1 MKEYRGKEVNNQE
14 QLNEN
19 DQEQEL
25 SYSRKELVY
34 MTKIYTKAHRYDEAM
49 IFALQFIEMNPN
61 LTVDERNLFV
71 TAFKYPITK
80 KRAAWRKVHNLEKQ
94 EIKEC
99 LEKDEKSQKINYL
112 KEVRHKIEKELREL
126 ISQMIATIS
135 NNLLP
140 SSEENIDNAVYY
152 FKLKGDYLRYLAEIS
167 GGKDRELALT
177 EADESYSYG
186 YQIAEEGLAITSV
199 TRLGLCLNYSVFL
212 WEMRELQQDAAI
224 LAQNVFNQVVD
235 KIDEMDKEKSKE
247 IILIVQLLREN
258 LLMWSKQVAIDNDEE
273 GENPDNQ
280 DDENQ
285 QNNQDEDIM
294 GLEAEY

>member
-1 MKEYRGKEVNNQE
+1 MNQ
-14 QLNEN
+14 QDPDSRNE
-19 DQEQEL
+19 QEQEL
-25 SYSRKELVY
+25 AYSRKELVY
-34 MTKIYTKAHRYDEAM
+34 MTKIYTKAHRYEEAV
-49 IFALQFIEMNPN
+49 IFSLQFIEMNPN
-61 LTVDERNLFV
+61 LTVDERSLFV

-80 KRAAWRKVHNLEKQ
+80 KRAAWRKIHNLEKQ

-99 LEKDEKSQKINYL
+99 LEKEVKNQKNNYL
-112 KEVRHKIEKELREL
+112 KEVRHKIESELREL
-126 ISQMIATIS
+126 ISQMITTLS
-135 NNLLP
+135 NLLLP
-140 SSEENIDNAVYY
+140 SSEDNIDNAVYY
-152 FKLKGDYLRYLAEIS
+152 FKLKGDYLRYLAEIT

-186 YQIAEEGLAITSV
+186 YQIAEEGLSITSV

-212 WEMRELQQDAAI
+212 WEMRELQQEAAI
-224 LAQNVFNQVVD
+224 LAQNVFNQAVD
-235 KIDEMDKEKSKE
+235 KIDQMDKEKSKE

-280 DDENQ
+280 DEDPQ
-285 QNNQDEDIM
+285 HINNDDDIM